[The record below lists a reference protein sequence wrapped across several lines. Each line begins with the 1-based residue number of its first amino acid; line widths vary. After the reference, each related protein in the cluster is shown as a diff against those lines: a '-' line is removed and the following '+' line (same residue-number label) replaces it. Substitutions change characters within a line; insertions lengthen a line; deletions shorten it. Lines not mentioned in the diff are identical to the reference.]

1 MVVQYLRKTVWCVCL
16 VALLRASGF
25 AGEESRLSVTGYWN
39 TEIGSHTA
47 AVSELMKL
55 YNSLQIK
62 ASFTYNRQISA
73 FLNIKK
79 FYDSVYD
86 ISGRYR
92 KGSHRTAK
100 NRGNTWLREGFL
112 DVDYK
117 RLFLRLGRQQVVWGS
132 SDGVRAL
139 DCINP
144 GDSRYAYLDDASEY
158 RIPLWMARLEIKT
171 DTDAALQL
179 LLIPDY
185 EPNISAEPGDV
196 FVFRPTVLAE
206 ERLSALPSFIR
217 IAEKKRTPLN
227 DLQNGSVALRWQ
239 HVFGG
244 WEYSINY
251 KYGYETYPRGT
262 GVFSLQGRGQPTL
275 TLIKDYTKRVN
286 FFGASFTKAV
296 PSGALRGLT
305 VRGEFLYTRGKPFP
319 YGRNGK
325 VAGNTDISTYTYI
338 VGFDKIYLTDVLTSL
353 QLVQF
358 IHSRT
363 TYNRSTLFYL
373 ATFAPLHRVETMVT
387 LRIATDFLAE
397 RLKPE
402 MLVIYDERSDWRIS
416 PKISYEVNNN
426 LWLYAGLHLFSG
438 KSHSLYGQFQHD
450 SMIYLGQT
458 LSF

>member
-1 MVVQYLRKTVWCVCL
+1 MVVQYLRKTAGCVVL
-16 VALLRASGF
+16 LALLSSSGF
-25 AGEESRLSVTGYWN
+25 AGEEASGSLTWYWN

-62 ASFTYNRQISA
+62 GSYTYNRHLSV
-73 FLNIKK
+73 FFNIKK

-86 ISGRYR
+86 VSGRYAG
-92 KGSHRTAK
+92 GSHRTAQ
-100 NRGNTWLREGFL
+100 NRGNTWLREIFL

-158 RIPLWMARLEIKT
+158 RIPLWMARLEIKPE
-171 DTDAALQL
+171 TDATLQL

-196 FVFRPTVLAE
+196 FVFRPTVLSE

-217 IAEKKRTPLN
+217 VTEKKITPLN
-227 DLQNGSVALRWQ
+227 DFQNGTVAVRWQ
-239 HVFGG
+239 QVVRG
-244 WEYSINY
+244 WEYTINY
-251 KYGYETYPRGT
+251 KYGYEAYPRGT
-262 GVFSLQGRGQPTL
+262 GIFSLRENRQPTL
-275 TLIKDYTKRVN
+275 LLIKDYTKRVN

-296 PSGALRGLT
+296 LSGSLKGLT

-319 YGRNGK
+319 YGRNGR
-325 VAGNTDISTYTYI
+325 VAGNTDINTYTYI
-338 VGFDKIYLTDVLTSL
+338 LGFDKIYLTDVLTSL

-363 TYNRSTLFYL
+363 TYKGSTLFYL

-387 LRIATDFLAE
+387 FRIATDFLAE

-426 LWLYAGLHLFSG
+426 LWIYAGLHLFYG
-438 KSHSLYGQFQHD
+438 KSHSLYGQFQDD
-450 SMIYLGQT
+450 SMIYIGQT